1 MVEFMGTSYLSSSM
15 NGTARWAAPEIF
27 TTRDDESSAWVPT
40 EQSDIY
46 SFGSIILQVCTGEVP
61 YVNLQR
67 DVQVL
72 LALSRGVKPSRPA
85 TSCMTDRIWDFIQTC
100 WSTEGHDAGRPSAE
114 EALNLI
120 QGELSLL

>member
-27 TTRDDESSAWVPT
+27 TTGERYPHRAERYLFVWKHHSTGQRFFAVVD
-40 EQSDIY
+40 
-46 SFGSIILQVCTGEVP
+46 GSLALTDRQVCSGEVP

-72 LALSRGVKPSRPA
+72 LALS
-85 TSCMTDRIWDFIQTC
+85 
-100 WSTEGHDAGRPSAE
+100 
-114 EALNLI
+114 
-120 QGELSLL
+120 